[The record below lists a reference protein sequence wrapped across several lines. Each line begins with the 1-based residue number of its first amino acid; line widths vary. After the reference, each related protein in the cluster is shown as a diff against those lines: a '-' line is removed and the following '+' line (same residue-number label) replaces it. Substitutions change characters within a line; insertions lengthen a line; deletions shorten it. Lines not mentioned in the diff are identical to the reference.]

1 MNPFAKLFG
10 KKPPAAQDVSPSAD
24 RRYASNPIALFFES
38 YVLDVLG
45 QLPTEKSEKIQSLNL
60 QKVFKT
66 EASEWRDVIR
76 EALHLSPTIDI
87 AILDLWYTNQGLA
100 RQRKV
105 EYSAIAF
112 AQDFHDQYLKED
124 SKVDVWTPETLE
136 AAKARVA
143 VFGRPPQSKN
153 EA

>member
-1 MNPFAKLFG
+1 MNLFAKLFG
-10 KKPPAAQDVSPSAD
+10 KKPLPDESGNPLSNPQ
-24 RRYASNPIALFFES
+24 YANNPIALFFES

-45 QLPTEKSEKIQSLNL
+45 QLPTERSNKFQSMNL

-76 EALHLSPTIDI
+76 ETLHLTPTIDI
-87 AILDLWYTNQGLA
+87 AILDLWYTNQELA

-105 EYSAIAF
+105 EYTAPAF
-112 AQDFHDQYLKED
+112 AQDFSDQYQRDD
-124 SKVDVWTPETLE
+124 SKVDVWTPEALE

-143 VFGRPPQSKN
+143 VFGRPARRG
-153 EA
+153 E